1 MNTGFS
7 TQELDKK
14 RRNLEMMITEACL
27 RGSDL
32 VPTAEDKIMI
42 QLWGE
47 ELFRMSEG
55 KNQVLFIINP
65 A

>member
-1 MNTGFS
+1 MNSGFS

-32 VPTAEDKIMI
+32 VPTAEDKVMI
-42 QLWGE
+42 QLW
-47 ELFRMSEG
+47 
-55 KNQVLFIINP
+55 
-65 A
+65 